1 MINMMGKAQGKMDT
15 QSGSKAIIHLDMDSF
30 YPSVEVLDNPQLKGK
45 PVIVGGSKERG
56 VVSSASYEARKFG
69 IRSAQPMAT
78 AMRLCPDG
86 IFLPVRMHRYREMSD
101 RVFKIFRLFTP
112 LVEPVSIDEAFLD
125 VTASTR
131 LFGQPDDIARKIKDM
146 VQKETKLTVSAGVAP
161 SKFVAK
167 IASDIDKPDG
177 LTVVAPDRV
186 QAFLGPL
193 PIEKMWGVGKRTRDR
208 LHRLGIRTIGD
219 FTRFPAEVL
228 KRNFGKHGVR
238 MRELALGIDERDVI
252 PVSDAKSVGHEK
264 TFSQDILERDSA
276 RKEILSLA
284 NKVAHRMRR
293 DGVTGKTVTLKVKFS
308 DFVQV
313 TRSATL
319 AGSTDNG
326 LEIYSTACHLLEKT
340 DAGPRPV
347 RLLGVS
353 VSQLSHPGSEEQLSL
368 FHKGEASL
376 RRKKLNTA
384 LDSVSEKFGEGSI
397 RPATLLD
404 K

>member
-1 MINMMGKAQGKMDT
+1 MMGKPPGKMNT
-15 QSGSKAIIHLDMDSF
+15 QLGSKAIIHLDMDSF

-69 IRSAQPMAT
+69 IRSAQPMA
-78 AMRLCPDG
+78 AAIRLCPEG
-86 IFLPVRMHRYREMSD
+86 IFLPVRMHRYREMSR

-146 VQKETKLTVSAGVAP
+146 VQKETGLTVSAGVAP
-161 SKFVAK
+161 SKFAAK
-167 IASDIDKPDG
+167 IASDMDKPDG
-177 LTVVAPDRV
+177 LTVVAAHRV
-186 QAFLGPL
+186 QEFLGPL

-264 TFSQDILERDSA
+264 TFSQDIMERDSA

-326 LEIYSTACHLLEKT
+326 HEIYSTACRLLEKT
-340 DAGPRPV
+340 DAGARPV
-347 RLLGVS
+347 RLLGIS
-353 VSQLSHPGSEEQLSL
+353 VSQLSHRGSEEQLSL
-368 FHKGEASL
+368 FQKREASL

-384 LDSVSEKFGEGSI
+384 LDSLSERFGEGSI